1 MAGDERLKLLLD
13 TLAHVAV
20 SVELQ
25 PTLEV
30 LLNSLQTLVP
40 FDAGGIFVH
49 EADRRMVRVRVARGY
64 PGSLLAE
71 RPADEGIVGDV
82 IRSGRARR
90 VDDVRRERTYLAVR
104 PTTLSQLSVPL
115 ASPRGILGAISL
127 ESDRIAAFSEQDM
140 TLVTLFAQQAA
151 ITIERVLLHEQLL
164 RESRLSHEVSIAAG
178 ILKGLMPTTAPTYPG
193 LQLFGRSRMAESVG
207 GDVFDFIPY
216 PDNQVGLSIADA
228 KGRGLPA
235 ALLAVAHRA
244 MLQALVSVELRLR
257 ATFGRISELLARA
270 EPAENFVTA
279 FYGILDVTER
289 RMVYANAGHPPPLA
303 VRKDGTIEPLSV
315 TGPALG
321 FPSIAPMREGYAIFE
336 RGEGLVLY
344 TDGVTDAGPSPE
356 EFFDLAGLEGAI
368 KRLWTCD
375 AEAIGNGVIDEVARR
390 GGNEL
395 HDDATVV
402 VVKFD

>member
-1 MAGDERLKLLLD
+1 MPGDQRLKLLLD
-13 TLAHVAV
+13 TLAQVAV

-30 LLNSLQTLVP
+30 LLSSLQTIVP
-40 FDAGGIFVH
+40 FDAGGLFVY
-49 EADRRMVRVRVARGY
+49 EADRQMVRVHVARGY
-64 PGSLLAE
+64 DGELQTE
-71 RPADEGIVGDV
+71 RPADEGIVGEV

-90 VDDVRRERTYLAVR
+90 VDDVRHDGKYLAVR
-104 PTTLSQLSVPL
+104 PTTLAQLSVPL

-127 ESDRIAAFSEQDM
+127 ESDRIAAFDDQDM
-140 TLVTLFAQQAA
+140 TLVMLFAQQAA
-151 ITIERVLLHEQLL
+151 ITIERVLLHERLL
-164 RESRLSHEVSIAAG
+164 RESRLSHEVSIAAR
-178 ILKGLMPTTAPTYPG
+178 ILQGLMPITAPAYPG
-193 LQLFGRSRMAESVG
+193 LQVFGQSRMAESVG

-216 PDNQVGLSIADA
+216 PDNQLGLSIADA

-257 ATFGRISELLARA
+257 ATFGRISELIARA
-270 EPAENFVTA
+270 EPSENFVTA
-279 FYGILDVTER
+279 FYGILDLTER

-303 VRKDGTIEPLSV
+303 VRKNGTIEPLAV

-321 FPSIAPMREGYAIFE
+321 FPHIAPMREGYAIFE
-336 RGEGLVLY
+336 PGDGLVLY
-344 TDGVTDAGPSPE
+344 TDGVTDVGPSPE
-356 EFFDLAGLEGAI
+356 EFFEVTGLQGAI
-368 KRLWTCD
+368 KRLWSSD
-375 AEAIGNGVIDEVARR
+375 AEAICNGIIDEVARR

-402 VVKFD
+402 VVKFE

>member
-1 MAGDERLKLLLD
+1 MADDERLKLLLD
-13 TLAHVAV
+13 TLAQVAV

-30 LLNSLQTLVP
+30 LLNSLQSLVP
-40 FDAGGIFVH
+40 FDAGGIFVY
-49 EADRRMVRVRVARGY
+49 EPDRGMVRVRVARGY
-64 PGSLLAE
+64 PDKLLTE
-71 RPADEGIVGDV
+71 RRADEGIVGEV

-104 PTTLSQLSVPL
+104 PTTLAQLSVPL
-115 ASPRGILGAISL
+115 ASPRGILGAIAL
-127 ESDRIAAFSEQDM
+127 ESDRIAAFSEQDL

-164 RESRLSHEVSIAAG
+164 RESRLSHEVSIAAE
-178 ILKGLMPTTAPTYPG
+178 ILKGLMPTTAPAYPG
-193 LQLFGRSRMAESVG
+193 LQVFGRSRMAESVG
-207 GDVFDFIPY
+207 GDVFDFIHY
-216 PDNQVGLSIADA
+216 PDNQLGLSIADA

-235 ALLAVAHRA
+235 ALMAVAHRA

-270 EPAENFVTA
+270 EPAQNFVTA
-279 FYGILDVTER
+279 FYGILDITER

-321 FPSIAPMREGYAIFE
+321 FPHIAPMREGYAIFE

-344 TDGVTDAGPSPE
+344 TDGVTDVGPSPE
-356 EFFDLAGLEGAI
+356 EFFEVAGLQSVI
-368 KRLWTCD
+368 KRLWTRD

>member
-1 MAGDERLKLLLD
+1 MADDERLKLLLD
-13 TLAHVAV
+13 TLAQVAV

-30 LLNSLQTLVP
+30 LLNSLQSLVP
-40 FDAGGIFVH
+40 FDAGGIFVY
-49 EADRRMVRVRVARGY
+49 EADRGMVRVRVARGY
-64 PGSLLAE
+64 PDKLLTE
-71 RPADEGIVGDV
+71 RRADEGIVGEV

-104 PTTLSQLSVPL
+104 PTTLAQLSVPL
-115 ASPRGILGAISL
+115 ASPRGILGAIAL
-127 ESDRIAAFSEQDM
+127 ESDRIAAFSEQDL

-164 RESRLSHEVSIAAG
+164 RESRLSHEVSIAAE
-178 ILKGLMPTTAPTYPG
+178 ILKGLMPTTAPAYPG
-193 LQLFGRSRMAESVG
+193 LQVFGRSRMAESVG

-216 PDNQVGLSIADA
+216 PDNQLGLSIADA

-235 ALLAVAHRA
+235 ALMAVAHRA

-270 EPAENFVTA
+270 EPAQNFVTA
-279 FYGILDVTER
+279 FYGILDITER

-321 FPSIAPMREGYAIFE
+321 FPHIAPMREGYAIFE

-344 TDGVTDAGPSPE
+344 TDGVTDVGPSPE
-356 EFFDLAGLEGAI
+356 EFFELAGLQSAI
-368 KRLWTCD
+368 KRLWTLD

-390 GGNEL
+390 GGHEL